1 MKRRIRRRRVVLVV
15 RHVEGQSSSESRAVT
30 QKIAQREP
38 LFFIPRVVCGS
49 ASAKCETPGYTQL
62 LSLLFQRRRR
72 RFAKRAGASVA
83 EESCRSLHTRVE
95 MGAGRPVSPSRTF
108 LPLVTGWLGDSDE
121 VRGDFQGPALA
132 GPQRHSTSSQ
142 PPDAP
147 WTASGFRGAGGS
159 GRRKARAAGRAE
171 PLPAKQC
178 FSHYLKVPTL
188 NYINYSERYNNLET

>member
-95 MGAGRPVSPSRTF
+95 MGAGRPVSSFTDVSATRDRLARRQRRGPGR
-108 LPLVTGWLGDSDE
+108 LPGPGP
-121 VRGDFQGPALA
+121 RGSPAAFDLIA
-132 GPQRHSTSSQ
+132 
-142 PPDAP
+142 
-147 WTASGFRGAGGS
+147 
-159 GRRKARAAGRAE
+159 AAGRALDSFGVPGGWGALGE
-171 PLPAKQC
+171 GRRGRRGGPSPSLLSSVFPIILK
-178 FSHYLKVPTL
+178 YLL
-188 NYINYSERYNNLET
+188 

>member
-1 MKRRIRRRRVVLVV
+1 MVQHRQNAKRRATRSSFPFFSNGAVGVLL
-15 RHVEGQSSSESRAVT
+15 SEPAPAWPRSRAGRCT
-30 QKIAQREP
+30 RAWRW
-38 LFFIPRVVCGS
+38 
-49 ASAKCETPGYTQL
+49 A
-62 LSLLFQRRRR
+62 
-72 RFAKRAGASVA
+72 RAG
-83 EESCRSLHTRVE
+83 RS
-95 MGAGRPVSPSRTF
+95 PPSRTF
-108 LPLVTGWLGDSDE
+108 PPLVTGWLGDSDE

-159 GRRKARAAGRAE
+159 GRRKAQAAGRAE

>member
-1 MKRRIRRRRVVLVV
+1 MKRLIRRHRVVLVV

-95 MGAGRPVSPSRTF
+95 MGAGRPVSSFTDVSATRDRLARRQRRGPGRLPGPGSR
-108 LPLVTGWLGDSDE
+108 GS
-121 VRGDFQGPALA
+121 PAAFDLIA
-132 GPQRHSTSSQ
+132 
-142 PPDAP
+142 
-147 WTASGFRGAGGS
+147 
-159 GRRKARAAGRAE
+159 AAGRALDSFGVPGGWGALGE
-171 PLPAKQC
+171 GRRGRRGGPSPSLLSSVFPIILK
-178 FSHYLKVPTL
+178 YLL
-188 NYINYSERYNNLET
+188 